1 MYSFWQFDRDSE
13 NSGVETTIADKAVLY
28 FNQAL
33 IHMRLHQYKHA
44 TFLLEQLFQ
53 VHNTLHSEFDCCT
66 LMCLISFSYNVC
78 IYMIP

>member
-1 MYSFWQFDRDSE
+1 ME
-13 NSGVETTIADKAVLY
+13 ATIADKAVLY

-53 VHNTLHSEFDCCT
+53 VHNTLHSE
-66 LMCLISFSYNVC
+66 LLIAVRVSHLLIQCMVC
-78 IYMIP
+78 MVIQ